1 MSGGE
6 TCNKR
11 RFDHIDRRQKKKKK
25 HGKYKAFNKM
35 VEINPRKLI
44 VTTFVNRTKSLM
56 KE

>member
-1 MSGGE
+1 MEGKHATKEDSITLTEG
-6 TCNKR
+6 K
-11 RFDHIDRRQKKKKK
+11 KKKKK